1 MQNKDLT
8 YYMSLP
14 YQITIVPPSEL
25 DGDWFAKIAILR
37 GCMTQAPKDILLD
50 YIEEAK
56 EIWLEAALEN
66 DEEIPEPLPVQL

>member
-1 MQNKDLT
+1 MTKDLA

-14 YQITIVPPSEL
+14 YEFRVVPPSET
-25 DGDWFAKIAILR
+25 DGDWFAEVPLLD